1 MAFLYVLEIV
11 LGKKLLFV
19 LVFNNRIQI
28 NFGRTSNRSSNSTQT
43 VNLPL
48 SFYNNTYS
56 VVEANRG
63 NYNQQESGIIISQS
77 TSSFIVFA
85 WSGRATNWIA
95 IGRGT

>member
-1 MAFLYVLEIV
+1 MLILLMGFVVFV
-11 LGKKLLFV
+11 LG
-19 LVFNNRIQI
+19 FNNKVQI
-28 NFGRTSNRSSNSTQT
+28 DFGRTSNRSSNSTQT

>member
-1 MAFLYVLEIV
+1 MVMPILLMGFVVFV
-11 LGKKLLFV
+11 LG
-19 LVFNNRIQI
+19 FNNRIQI
-28 NFGRTSNRSSNSTQT
+28 DFGRTSNRSSNSTQT

-77 TSSFIVFA
+77 TNSFTVFA